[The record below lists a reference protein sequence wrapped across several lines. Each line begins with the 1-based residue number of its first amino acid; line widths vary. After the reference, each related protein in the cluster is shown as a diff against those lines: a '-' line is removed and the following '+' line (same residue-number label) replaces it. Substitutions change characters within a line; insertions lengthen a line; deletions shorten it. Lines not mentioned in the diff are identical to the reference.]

1 MFWIKSP
8 VDSDSQQSSTL
19 IPRTS
24 LPSWRR
30 HQVQKVGQND
40 ASGTDRGH
48 FSGKWGKR
56 KRCRI
61 PARVWG
67 KDQQSHGDPQLL
79 IHLLMSLPVNYSF
92 QMVSRTYALSA
103 FWSLC
108 RFSEAACARQLM
120 LRVPLPGTH
129 CPLLETP
136 KSAPPKDAEH
146 QHPLGISSKIISAQE
161 AKSEATSNSTDAP
174 LPGMSLWGRKCECL
188 LEELLLR

>member
-8 VDSDSQQSSTL
+8 VDSDSQQRSML

-24 LPSWRR
+24 FPSWRR

-48 FSGKWGKR
+48 FLGKWGKR

-61 PARVWG
+61 PATVWG
-67 KDQQSHGDPQLL
+67 KDQQSHDDIQLL

-103 FWSLC
+103 FWRLMLFL
-108 RFSEAACARQLM
+108 RWRAEAVQAWQLM
-120 LRVPLPGTH
+120 LCGPAARDTLP
-129 CPLLETP
+129 
-136 KSAPPKDAEH
+136 S
-146 QHPLGISSKIISAQE
+146 LGDSK
-161 AKSEATSNSTDAP
+161 TSPTEGCWRP
-174 LPGMSLWGRKCECL
+174 SLKK
-188 LEELLLR
+188 